1 MRFKSSNPAFGKS
14 VFEKVSADYGSDVMT
29 VNGAV
34 QKTLILAGLVLATAV
49 WSFYNP
55 ASWTLMVGA
64 IGGFILAMVTIFS
77 PKNAPITAPLY
88 ALFEGLFLGAI
99 SAVMAANYG
108 GIVFQAVTSTIG
120 VLFLMLFLYRS
131 GMVQVNQKFRTG
143 MIAAIGGVFFM
154 YLINFIMS
162 FFGAAFYTWG
172 DTSLMAIGINLVV
185 VGIAAFS
192 LLLDFDDINRAAAM
206 RAPKYMEWYG
216 AFGLMVT
223 LIWLYLEILKLLS
236 RLSSND

>member
-1 MRFKSSNPAFGKS
+1 MKSSNPAFGKKMMDKIALDS
-14 VFEKVSADYGSDVMT
+14 TSEAMT
-29 VNGAV
+29 INGAIN
-34 QKTLILAGLVLATAV
+34 KTMVLGALVLASAV
-49 WSFYNP
+49 WSWNNP
-55 ASWTLMVGA
+55 ATWTLMVGA
-64 IGGFILAMVTIFS
+64 IGGFILALITIFS
-77 PKNAPITAPLY
+77 PKSSPITAPLY
-88 ALFEGLFLGAI
+88 ALLEGLFLGGI
-99 SAVMAANYG
+99 SLMMEAQYG

-143 MIAAIGGVFFM
+143 MMAAIGGVFFM
-154 YLINFIMS
+154 YMINFVMS
-162 FFGAAFYTWG
+162 FFGAAFYTWE
-172 DTSLMAIGINLVV
+172 DTSMMAIGINLVV
-185 VGIAAFS
+185 VGIASFS
-192 LLLDFDDINRAAAM
+192 LLLDFDDITKAANM